1 MNFATIPTN
10 PWIRVMKIV
19 VLAGGPSSERNV
31 SLVTGKAVQVALAD
45 LGHEITS
52 IDPGP
57 DLPKQ
62 LWEQAQQGCDFV
74 WIALHGEGGE
84 DGTVQ
89 AILNWLGLPYQG
101 PGYLASALA
110 MDKWVAKQIFQAS
123 GLPTADWIAVNLKL
137 RPAPTWDTVCTRLGS
152 TVVVVKPVATGSTV
166 GITIASSTAEYNQ
179 SLSLAQQHGERLI
192 IEQYIAG
199 KELTVSV
206 IGDRVLPP
214 IEIVPTEGDFYDYEA
229 KYAPG
234 GSRHLIPTTLSET
247 GERRVRGI
255 AQQAYDALHCEGLA
269 RIDFR
274 VDADERAWILEV
286 NTLPGMTPTSL
297 SPDAAA
303 AIGWSFKD
311 LVQCMLEDGLE
322 RRRRLVVEETT
333 V

>member
-1 MNFATIPTN
+1 
-10 PWIRVMKIV
+10 MKIV
-19 VLAGGPSSERNV
+19 VLAGGPSSERDV
-31 SLVTGKAVQVALAD
+31 SLVTGKAVQVALTD
-45 LGHEITS
+45 LGHNATT

-62 LWEQAQQGCDFV
+62 LWEQAQLGCDFV

-89 AILNWLGLPYQG
+89 AMLDWLGLPYQG
-101 PGYLASALA
+101 PGYLSSALA
-110 MDKWVAKQIFQAS
+110 MDKWVSKQVFEAS
-123 GLPTADWIAVNLKL
+123 GLPTADWISINLRL
-137 RPAPTWDTVCTRLGS
+137 ETVPTWESVTAKLGS
-152 TVVVVKPVATGSTV
+152 PVVIKPVATGSTV
-166 GITIASSTAEYNQ
+166 GISIAHTAIEYSR
-179 SLSLAQQHGERLI
+179 SLLKAQQHGDRLL

-206 IGDRVLPP
+206 IGDRVMPP
-214 IEIVPTEGDFYDYEA
+214 IEIRPSEGDFYDYEA

-247 GERRVRGI
+247 GERRVRAI
-255 AQQAYDALHCEGLA
+255 AKQAYDALHCEGLT

-274 VDADERAWILEV
+274 VDENERAWILEA

-311 LVQCMLEDGLE
+311 LVQCMLEVGLQ
-322 RRRRLVVEETT
+322 RRQRLTFAPSIPQPDPV
-333 V
+333 